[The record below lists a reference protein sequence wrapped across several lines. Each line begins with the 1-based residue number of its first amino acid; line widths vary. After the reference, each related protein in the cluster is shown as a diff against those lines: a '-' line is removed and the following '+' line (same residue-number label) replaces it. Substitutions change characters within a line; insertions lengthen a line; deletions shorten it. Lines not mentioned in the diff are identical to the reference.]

1 VTHDGVVLGGWLA
14 CPGVEGRSV
23 DGTAWWRAPRVPA
36 RDWVAAYRRDQLG
49 RDLVAGAVVTALVIP
64 QALGYA
70 TIAGV
75 PVQVGLY
82 AIPVALLAYA
92 LLGSSPQVSVGPVS
106 TVSVLSGSIVAVNA
120 GGDPDRA
127 VALTVALAILSGV
140 ILLVAGV
147 LRTGWIAEFLSKP
160 IVSGFV
166 FGLSVVIIV
175 GELPSLLGLER
186 VDGAVYQRALAT
198 LTSLPGLD
206 ATTALIGVGSLAVLF
221 VGNAIARQVP
231 WGLLVAVATLV
242 ASATWSLAERGVEV
256 VGEVPRGLPVP
267 SLPPIA
273 WSDVLALVVPAMGLA
288 LVGLA
293 ETLSAARLFAT
304 EGGYRIDTNQEF
316 VAAGSANIASG
327 LFGGLG
333 VAGSLSKTAA
343 VVRAGG
349 TSQVV
354 SVTAAVLSVAV
365 LVLFAPSLSDLPRAV
380 LSAVVIHAVWGL
392 MDVSALR
399 RYERIRRND
408 LVAALGALLGVLV
421 FGTLAGLLIA
431 VGLSL
436 LGLVYRASRVEVEE
450 MGRIDGEK
458 AAWGSIERH
467 PERTRVD
474 GLLILRLTAPLF
486 WVNAAVVE
494 EQIVAIVDER
504 PGTRALVLDLEATDQ
519 LDTTSTD
526 MLHELLERLR
536 RRGVDLYL
544 VRVMFQA
551 RVVLKRSGL
560 RDEIGDRHM
569 WRTIAQGVK
578 RAKRD
583 HGLGGPEREEA
594 AAAAVEEQERVAI
607 DLDRGHDAAL
617 ADEAAD
623 LGEDVQHEEAPD
635 DGDAGEDPAR
645 NAAQQQPGE
654 RRRAGPDGQ

>member
-1 VTHDGVVLGGWLA
+1 VNG
-14 CPGVEGRSV
+14 S
-23 DGTAWWRAPRVPA
+23 AWWRAPRVPA
-36 RDWVAAYRRDQLG
+36 RDWVPSYRREQLG
-49 RDLVAGAVVTALVIP
+49 RDLVAGAIVTALVIP

-70 TIAGV
+70 AIAGV

-82 AIPVALLAYA
+82 AIPVALVAYA

-106 TVSVLSGSIVAVNA
+106 TVSVVSGSIVAVNS

-127 VALTVALAILSGV
+127 IALTVALAVLSGV
-140 ILLVAGV
+140 ILLVAGL

-175 GELPSLLGLER
+175 GEVPSLLGLER
-186 VDGAVYQRALAT
+186 VDGAIYRRALDT
-198 LTSLPGLD
+198 ITSLPALD
-206 ATTALIGVGSLAVLF
+206 PTTAALGLGSLAVLF
-221 VGNAIARQVP
+221 VGNALARQVP
-231 WGLLVAVATLV
+231 WGLLVVVATLV
-242 ASATWSLAERGVEV
+242 ASATWSLADRGVVV
-256 VGEVPRGLPVP
+256 VGEVPRGLQAPA
-267 SLPPIA
+267 LPAIA
-273 WSDVLALVVPAMGLA
+273 WSDVTLLVVPAMGLA

-293 ETLSAARLFAT
+293 ETLSAARLFAA
-304 EGGYRIDTNQEF
+304 EGGYRIDTDQEF
-316 VAAGSANIASG
+316 VATGTANIASG

-343 VVRAGG
+343 VARAGG
-349 TSQVV
+349 TSQVT
-354 SVTAAVLSVAV
+354 SLTAAVLSLAV

-380 LSAVVIHAVWGL
+380 LAAVVIHAVWGL
-392 MDVSALR
+392 MDLAALR
-399 RYERIRRND
+399 RYASIRRND

-467 PERTRVD
+467 PERSRVD

-494 EQIVAIVDER
+494 ERIITIVDSR

-526 MLHELLERLR
+526 MLHKLLGRLR

-560 RDEIGDRHM
+560 RDEIGDRHL
-569 WRTIAQGVK
+569 WRTISQGVK

-583 HGLGGPEREEA
+583 HELGDHARVDTEVAGS
-594 AAAAVEEQERVAI
+594 EEQEHVAV

-617 ADEAAD
+617 AAEAAEMAGTG
-623 LGEDVQHEEAPD
+623 GED
-635 DGDAGEDPAR
+635 GTG
-645 NAAQQQPGE
+645 GE
-654 RRRAGPDGQ
+654 RGA

>member
-1 VTHDGVVLGGWLA
+1 MDG
-14 CPGVEGRSV
+14 S
-23 DGTAWWRAPRVPA
+23 TWWRAPRVPA
-36 RDWVAAYRRDQLG
+36 REWAAAYRREQLG
-49 RDLVAGAVVTALVIP
+49 RDLVAGAIVTALVIP

-70 TIAGV
+70 AIAGV

-106 TVSVLSGSIVAVNA
+106 TVSVVSGSIVAANA
-120 GGDPDRA
+120 GGDPERA
-127 VALTVALAILSGV
+127 VALTVALAVLSGV
-140 ILLVAGV
+140 ILLVAGL

-175 GELPSLLGLER
+175 GEVPSLLGLER

-206 ATTALIGVGSLAVLF
+206 ATTALVGFGSLAVLF
-221 VGNAIARQVP
+221 VGNAVAKQVP
-231 WGLLVAVATLV
+231 WGLLVVVVTLT
-242 ASATWSLAERGVEV
+242 ASTTWSLAERGVEV
-256 VGEVPRGLPVP
+256 VGDVPRGLPVP
-267 SLPPIA
+267 ALPSIA
-273 WSDVLALVVPAMGLA
+273 WSDVLPLVVPAMGLA

-304 EGGYRIDTNQEF
+304 EGDYRIDTNQEF
-316 VAAGSANIASG
+316 VATGAANVASG
-327 LFGGLG
+327 VFGGLG

-354 SVTAAVLSVAV
+354 SVTAALLSVAV
-365 LVLFAPSLSDLPRAV
+365 LVLFAPSLGALPRAV
-380 LSAVVIHAVWGL
+380 LAAVVIHAVWGL
-392 MDVSALR
+392 MDVAALR

-450 MGRIDGEK
+450 MGRIEGEK

-467 PERTRVD
+467 PERSRVD

-494 EQIVAIVDER
+494 ERIIEIVDER
-504 PGTRALVLDLEATDQ
+504 PGTTALVLDLEATDQ

-526 MLHELLERLR
+526 MLHKLLERLR

-560 RDEIGDRHM
+560 RDEIGDRHL

-583 HGLGGPEREEA
+583 HGLGKGEEEGPATAEEERE
-594 AAAAVEEQERVAI
+594 RIAI

-623 LGEDVQHEEAPD
+623 LDEDAEEDEGRPEDGDPGAEDV
-635 DGDAGEDPAR
+635 AGSRPEQTR
-645 NAAQQQPGE
+645 Q
-654 RRRAGPDGQ
+654 AGPDGQ

>member
-1 VTHDGVVLGGWLA
+1 VNG
-14 CPGVEGRSV
+14 S
-23 DGTAWWRAPRVPA
+23 AWWRAPRVPA
-36 RDWVAAYRRDQLG
+36 RDWVPSYRREQLG
-49 RDLVAGAVVTALVIP
+49 RDLVAGAIVTALVIP

-70 TIAGV
+70 AIAGV

-82 AIPVALLAYA
+82 AIPVALVAYA

-106 TVSVLSGSIVAVNA
+106 TVSVVSGSIVAVNS

-127 VALTVALAILSGV
+127 IALTVALAVLSGV
-140 ILLVAGV
+140 ILLVAGL

-175 GELPSLLGLER
+175 GEVPSLLGLER
-186 VDGAVYQRALAT
+186 VDGAIYRRALDT
-198 LTSLPGLD
+198 ITSLPALD
-206 ATTALIGVGSLAVLF
+206 PTTAALGLGSLAVLF
-221 VGNAIARQVP
+221 VGNALARQVP
-231 WGLLVAVATLV
+231 WGLLVVVATLV
-242 ASATWSLAERGVEV
+242 ASATWSLADRGVVV
-256 VGEVPRGLPVP
+256 VGEVPRGLQAPA
-267 SLPPIA
+267 LPAIA
-273 WSDVLALVVPAMGLA
+273 WSDVTLLVVPAMGLA

-293 ETLSAARLFAT
+293 ETLSAARLFAA
-304 EGGYRIDTNQEF
+304 EGGYRIDTDQEF
-316 VAAGSANIASG
+316 VATGTANIASG

-343 VVRAGG
+343 VARAGG
-349 TSQVV
+349 TSQVT
-354 SVTAAVLSVAV
+354 SLTAAVLSLAV

-380 LSAVVIHAVWGL
+380 LAAVVIHAVWGL
-392 MDVSALR
+392 MDLAALR
-399 RYERIRRND
+399 RYASIRRND

-467 PERTRVD
+467 PERSRVD

-494 EQIVAIVDER
+494 ERIITIVDSR

-526 MLHELLERLR
+526 MLHKLLGRLR

-560 RDEIGDRHM
+560 RDEIGDRHL
-569 WRTIAQGVK
+569 WRTISQGVK

-583 HGLGGPEREEA
+583 HELGDHARVDTEVAGS
-594 AAAAVEEQERVAI
+594 EEQEHVAV
-607 DLDRGHDAAL
+607 DLDRGRDAAL
-617 ADEAAD
+617 AAEVGEAAEMAGTG
-623 LGEDVQHEEAPD
+623 GED
-635 DGDAGEDPAR
+635 GTG
-645 NAAQQQPGE
+645 GE
-654 RRRAGPDGQ
+654 RGA

>member
-1 VTHDGVVLGGWLA
+1 
-14 CPGVEGRSV
+14 VEGHRV
-23 DGTAWWRAPRVPA
+23 DGSAWWRAPRVPA
-36 RDWVAAYRRDQLG
+36 RDWVPSYRREQLG
-49 RDLVAGAVVTALVIP
+49 RDLVAGAIVTALVIP

-70 TIAGV
+70 AIAGV

-82 AIPVALLAYA
+82 AIPVALVAYA

-106 TVSVLSGSIVAVNA
+106 TVSVVSGSIVAVNS

-127 VALTVALAILSGV
+127 IALTVALAVLSGV
-140 ILLVAGV
+140 ILLVAGL

-175 GELPSLLGLER
+175 GEVPSLLGLER
-186 VDGAVYQRALAT
+186 VDGAIYRRALDT
-198 LTSLPGLD
+198 ITSLPALD
-206 ATTALIGVGSLAVLF
+206 PTTAALGLGSLAVLF
-221 VGNAIARQVP
+221 VGNALARQVP
-231 WGLLVAVATLV
+231 WGLLVVVATLV
-242 ASATWSLAERGVEV
+242 ASATWSLADRGVVV
-256 VGEVPRGLPVP
+256 VGEVPRGLQAPA
-267 SLPPIA
+267 LPAIA
-273 WSDVLALVVPAMGLA
+273 WSDVTLLVVPAMGLA

-293 ETLSAARLFAT
+293 ETLSAARLFAA
-304 EGGYRIDTNQEF
+304 EGGYRIDTDQEF
-316 VAAGSANIASG
+316 VATGTANIASG

-343 VVRAGG
+343 VARAGG
-349 TSQVV
+349 TSQVT
-354 SVTAAVLSVAV
+354 SLTAAVLSLAV

-380 LSAVVIHAVWGL
+380 LAAVVIHAVWGL
-392 MDVSALR
+392 MDLAALR
-399 RYERIRRND
+399 RYASIRRND

-467 PERTRVD
+467 PERSRVD

-494 EQIVAIVDER
+494 ERIITIVDSR
-504 PGTRALVLDLEATDQ
+504 PGTRALVLELEATDQ

-526 MLHELLERLR
+526 MLHKLLGRLR

-560 RDEIGDRHM
+560 RDEIGDRHL
-569 WRTIAQGVK
+569 WRTISQGVK

-583 HGLGGPEREEA
+583 HELGDHARVDTEVAGS
-594 AAAAVEEQERVAI
+594 EEQEHVAV

-617 ADEAAD
+617 AAEVGEAAEMAGTG
-623 LGEDVQHEEAPD
+623 GED
-635 DGDAGEDPAR
+635 GTG
-645 NAAQQQPGE
+645 GE
-654 RRRAGPDGQ
+654 RGA

>member
-1 VTHDGVVLGGWLA
+1 M
-14 CPGVEGRSV
+14 V
-23 DGTAWWRAPRVPA
+23 DGSAWWRAPRVPA
-36 RDWVAAYRRDQLG
+36 RDWVPTYRREQLG
-49 RDLVAGAVVTALVIP
+49 RDLIAGAVVTALVIP

-82 AIPVALLAYA
+82 AVPLALIAYA
-92 LLGSSPQVSVGPVS
+92 LLGSSPQVIVGPVS

-127 VALTVALAILSGV
+127 IALTVALAVLSGV
-140 ILLVAGV
+140 ILLAAGL

-166 FGLSVVIIV
+166 FGLSVVIII
-175 GELPSLLGLER
+175 GEVPSLLGLER
-186 VDGAVYQRALAT
+186 VDGAVFQRALAT
-198 LTSLPGLD
+198 LTSLPALD
-206 ATTALIGVGSLAVLF
+206 PTTTLIGLGSLAVLF
-221 VGNAIARQVP
+221 VGNAVTRQMP
-231 WGLLVAVATLV
+231 WALLVVVGTLV
-242 ASATWSLAERGVEV
+242 ASATWSLADRGVVV

-267 SLPPIA
+267 ALPPIA
-273 WSDVLALVVPAMGLA
+273 WSDVASLVVPAIGLA

-293 ETLSAARLFAT
+293 ETLSAARLFAA
-304 EGGYRIDTNQEF
+304 EGGYRIDTDQEF
-316 VAAGSANIASG
+316 VATGAANVASG

-343 VVRAGG
+343 VARAGG
-349 TSQVV
+349 SSQVT
-354 SVTAAVLSVAV
+354 SVVAAALSLGV

-380 LSAVVIHAVWGL
+380 LAAVVIHAVWGL
-392 MDVSALR
+392 MDVGALR
-399 RYERIRRND
+399 RYASIRRND
-408 LVAALGALLGVLV
+408 LVAALGALLGVLA

-431 VGLSL
+431 VGLSV

-450 MGRIDGEK
+450 IGRIDGEK

-467 PERTRVD
+467 PERRRVD
-474 GLLILRLTAPLF
+474 GLVILRLTAPLF

-494 EQIVAIVDER
+494 EQIIAIVDRR
-504 PGTRALVLDLEATDQ
+504 PDTRALVLDLEATDQ

-544 VRVMFQA
+544 VRVMFRA

-560 RDEIGDRHM
+560 RDEIGDRHL

-583 HGLGGPEREEA
+583 HQLGARARPDTE
-594 AAAAVEEQERVAI
+594 VEGADDDERVVI

-617 ADEAAD
+617 AGEAAEMGD
-623 LGEDVQHEEAPD
+623 EDRTPESVDTAREDASGDTEAS
-635 DGDAGEDPAR
+635 
-645 NAAQQQPGE
+645 
-654 RRRAGPDGQ
+654 RRSGTADR

>member
-1 VTHDGVVLGGWLA
+1 
-14 CPGVEGRSV
+14 V
-23 DGTAWWRAPRVPA
+23 DGSAWWRAPRVPA
-36 RDWVAAYRRDQLG
+36 RDWVPGYRREQLG
-49 RDLVAGAVVTALVIP
+49 RDLVAGTIVTALVIP

-70 TIAGV
+70 AIAGV

-82 AIPVALLAYA
+82 AIPVALVAYA

-106 TVSVLSGSIVAVNA
+106 TVSVVSGSIVAVNA

-127 VALTVALAILSGV
+127 IALTVALAVLSGV
-140 ILLVAGV
+140 ILLVAGL

-175 GELPSLLGLER
+175 GEVPSLLGLER
-186 VDGAVYQRALAT
+186 VDGAVYRRALAT
-198 LTSLPGLD
+198 LTSLTALD
-206 ATTALIGVGSLAVLF
+206 PTTAAIGLGSLTVLF
-221 VGNAIARQVP
+221 VGNALARQVP
-231 WGLLVAVATLV
+231 WGLLVVVATLA
-242 ASATWSLAERGVEV
+242 ASATWSLAERGVVV
-256 VGEVPRGLPVP
+256 VGEVPRGLPAP

-273 WSDVLALVVPAMGLA
+273 WSDVRLLVVPAMGLA

-293 ETLSAARLFAT
+293 ETLSAARLFAS
-304 EGGYRIDTNQEF
+304 EGGYRIDTDQEF
-316 VAAGSANIASG
+316 VATGTANIAAG

-343 VVRAGG
+343 VARAGG
-349 TSQVV
+349 TSQVA
-354 SVTAAVLSVAV
+354 SITAAVLSLAV
-365 LVLFAPSLSDLPRAV
+365 LALFAPSLRDLPRAV
-380 LSAVVIHAVWGL
+380 LAAVVIHAVWGL
-392 MDVSALR
+392 MDVGALR
-399 RYERIRRND
+399 RYARIRRND
-408 LVAALGALLGVLV
+408 MVAAFGALLGVLV

-450 MGRIDGEK
+450 IGRIDGEK

-467 PERTRVD
+467 PERSRVD

-494 EQIVAIVDER
+494 ERIIAIVDSR

-526 MLHELLERLR
+526 MLHTLLGRLR

-560 RDEIGDRHM
+560 RDEIGDRHL
-569 WRTIAQGVK
+569 WRTISQGVK

-583 HGLGGPEREEA
+583 HELGDRARLDTDVAGS
-594 AAAAVEEQERVAI
+594 EEQEHVAV

-617 ADEAAD
+617 AAEVGETG
-623 LGEDVQHEEAPD
+623 GED
-635 DGDAGEDPAR
+635 GTG
-645 NAAQQQPGE
+645 GE
-654 RRRAGPDGQ
+654 RGA

>member
-1 VTHDGVVLGGWLA
+1 MDG
-14 CPGVEGRSV
+14 S
-23 DGTAWWRAPRVPA
+23 AWWRAPRVLA
-36 RDWVAAYRRDQLG
+36 RDWVPTYRREQLG
-49 RDLVAGAVVTALVIP
+49 RDLVAGAIVTALVIP

-70 TIAGV
+70 AIAGV

-82 AIPVALLAYA
+82 AIPLALVAYA

-106 TVSVLSGSIVAVNA
+106 TVSVVSGSIVAANA

-127 VALTVALAILSGV
+127 IALTVALAVLSGM
-140 ILLVAGV
+140 ILLVAGL

-198 LTSLPGLD
+198 LTSLPALD
-206 ATTALIGVGSLAVLF
+206 ATTTAIGLGSLAVLF
-221 VGNAIARQVP
+221 VGNAVARQVP
-231 WGLLVAVATLV
+231 WGLLVVVATLA
-242 ASATWSLAERGVEV
+242 ASATWSLADRGVVV

-267 SLPPIA
+267 ALPPIG
-273 WSDVLALVVPAMGLA
+273 WSDVTLLVVPAMGLA

-293 ETLSAARLFAT
+293 ETLSAARLFAA
-304 EGGYRIDTNQEF
+304 EGGDRIDTDQEF
-316 VAAGSANIASG
+316 VATGTANIAAG

-343 VVRAGG
+343 VARAGG
-349 TSQVV
+349 TSQVT
-354 SVTAAVLSVAV
+354 SVVAAVLSLAV

-380 LSAVVIHAVWGL
+380 LAAVVIHAVWGL
-392 MDVSALR
+392 MDVAALR
-399 RYERIRRND
+399 RYESIRRND
-408 LVAALGALLGVLV
+408 LVAALGALLGVLL

-450 MGRIDGEK
+450 MGRIEGEK

-467 PERTRVD
+467 PERSRVD

-494 EQIVAIVDER
+494 ERIVAIVDAR
-504 PGTRALVLDLEATDQ
+504 PDTRALVLDLEATDQ

-526 MLHELLERLR
+526 MLHKLLARLR

-544 VRVMFQA
+544 VRVMFEA

-560 RDEIGDRHM
+560 RDEIGDRHL
-569 WRTIAQGVK
+569 WRTISQGVK

-583 HGLGGPEREEA
+583 HQLGDQARPDPEVVGA
-594 AAAAVEEQERVAI
+594 EEQERVVV

-617 ADEAAD
+617 AAEAEDRDGDEAAGD
-623 LGEDVQHEEAPD
+623 GGDEAAGD
-635 DGDAGEDPAR
+635 GGDEAAWDGD
-645 NAAQQQPGE
+645 
-654 RRRAGPDGQ
+654 GQ